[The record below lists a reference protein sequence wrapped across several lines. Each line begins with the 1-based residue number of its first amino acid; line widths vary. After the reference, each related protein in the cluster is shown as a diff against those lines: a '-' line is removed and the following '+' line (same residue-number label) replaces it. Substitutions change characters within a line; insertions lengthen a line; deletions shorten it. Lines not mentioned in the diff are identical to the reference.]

1 MYRQCGSVYTS
12 LTSQKQ
18 SLIINFFG
26 RLWLRLQVAKVPEL
40 TPAPAPTYL
49 GQLRLLEKR
58 RLQVDPDPA
67 AFTKI
72 YPFKL

>member
-12 LTSQKQ
+12 LTVQKQ

-49 GQLRLLEKR
+49 GRLRLLAKK
-58 RLQVDPDPA
+58 A
-67 AFTKI
+67 APGGSGSGCI
-72 YPFKL
+72 H